1 MAQVLLVEDEIDL
14 RDNLEIVLTHAG
26 HTVSTAGNG
35 RDALSLIER
44 APPDVV
50 VSDISMPVMTGLQM
64 LAAVRTQHP
73 NLAEMPIILLT
84 ALGDREDIIAGRGA
98 GADDYLTKP
107 VDYRVLIATVEARLA
122 RSHQAVDLKQKQFVR
137 LFKGLKRENGIDDGV
152 TEPPPPTPLERI
164 ADIAQPSLKGR
175 IFLFSPEDI
184 HRDYA
189 SLSATARAKITAVV
203 ERVVKETLN
212 PSDVMLDLGAGT
224 RMLVLATTDRSEAA
238 DRMTLL
244 RMRLTHALGKTSLTD
259 GPEGSGAA
267 IGAMPAGT
275 GDPDES
281 GGDPELAH
289 TLKTLFASALRDDA
303 DSGPVRETFPDIVAT
318 MRIDYLPLWD
328 ARTQAVIGTRIRC
341 RRKVDGAFVPE
352 ERTLLRGVTDPMMC
366 DLQCHLIDTA
376 VRDLMAAAASP
387 DIGRKTGMVTVPLA
401 VPVFQD
407 IGAYKVERQL
417 EDAAKLLGKGQIGFL
432 LTDIDDRVPT
442 GLLRHIIAKLAP
454 VSGTVAADL
463 DVNDPR
469 LPALKPLGVSVLHLD
484 ASILHRTGLRRERM
498 AQAVQ
503 EAVKAASQA
512 GFDVWASN
520 VDVSVIC
527 RQMVAAGAVLI
538 SGKAIGDAKP
548 EPERPYRLPTNKVFL
563 TV

>member
-1 MAQVLLVEDEIDL
+1 MAQILLVEDEIDL

-26 HTVSTAGNG
+26 HTVATAGNG
-35 RDALSLIER
+35 RDALSMIEKD
-44 APPDVV
+44 APDVV
-50 VSDISMPVMTGLQM
+50 VSDISMPVMSGLQM

-84 ALGDREDIIAGRGA
+84 ALGDREDVIAGRET

-107 VDYRVLIATVEARLA
+107 VDYRVLIATVEARLS
-122 RSHQAVDLKQKQFVR
+122 RSRQAVDLKQKQFVR
-137 LFKGLKRENGIDDGV
+137 LFKGLKRENGIDDSV
-152 TEPPPPTPLERI
+152 AEPPPPTPLERI

-175 IFLFSPEDI
+175 VFLFSPEDI

-189 SLSATARAKITAVV
+189 SLAATARAKIVAVV
-203 ERVVKETLN
+203 ERVVKETLT
-212 PSDVMLDLGAGT
+212 PSDVMLELGAGT

-238 DRMTLL
+238 DRITLL

-259 GPEGSGAA
+259 GPEGSGSDGMAPP
-267 IGAMPAGT
+267 GS

-281 GGDPELAH
+281 GDPELAR

-303 DSGPVRETFPDIVAT
+303 DAGPVRETFPDIVAT

-328 ARTQAVIGTRIRC
+328 ARTQAVTGTRIRC

-352 ERTLLRGVTDPMMC
+352 ERTLLRGVGDPMMC

-387 DIGRKTGMVTVPLA
+387 DIGRKPGIVHVPLA

-432 LTDIDDRVPT
+432 LTDLDDRVPN

-454 VSGTVAADL
+454 VSGAVAVDL

-469 LPALKPLGVSVLHLD
+469 LPALKPLGVTTLHLD

-520 VDVSVIC
+520 VDVSVVC